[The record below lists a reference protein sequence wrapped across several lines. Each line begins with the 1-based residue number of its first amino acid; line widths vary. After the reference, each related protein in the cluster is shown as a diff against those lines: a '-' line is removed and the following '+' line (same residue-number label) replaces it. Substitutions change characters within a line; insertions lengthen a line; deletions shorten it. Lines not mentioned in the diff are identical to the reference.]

1 MRALM
6 ISIKMTIVLTILTGM
21 IYPLAMTGI
30 ANVLFPHQAQGS
42 LIERDGKV
50 VGSELIGQ
58 TFAAPGYFHG
68 RPSAA
73 GDKGYDA
80 SNSSGS
86 NLGPTNKTL
95 ISTVQQRVKDVVE
108 ANPGIDASQVPIDL
122 VTASGSGLD
131 PEISPA
137 SAEIQVA
144 RVAKARGIGE
154 DDVRLLIR
162 QNTRARYVGIARR
175 ARRQRARGST
185 SRWTNCR
192 RRKRKPGPKSSMLR
206 GVEQIA

>member
-6 ISIKMTIVLTILTGM
+6 ISIKMTIVLTILLGI
-21 IYPLAMTGI
+21 IYPLAMTGL

-58 TFAAPGYFHG
+58 TFAAPGYFHS

-80 SNSSGS
+80 SNSSAS

-95 ISTVQQRVKDVVE
+95 ISTVQQRLKDVLE
-108 ANPGIDASQVPIDL
+108 SNPGTNASEVPIDL
-122 VTASGSGLD
+122 VTSSGSGLD
-131 PEISPA
+131 PEVSPA
-137 SAEIQVA
+137 AADIQVA

-162 QNTRARYVGIARR
+162 QNTRARYLGVLGE
-175 ARRQRARGST
+175 
-185 SRWTNCR
+185 
-192 RRKRKPGPKSSMLR
+192 PGVNVLTLNLALDKLAPPKA
-206 GVEQIA
+206 QAHADK

>member
-6 ISIKMTIVLTILTGM
+6 TSIKMTIVLTILTGL
-21 IYPLAMTGI
+21 IYPLAMTAI
-30 ANVLFPHQAQGS
+30 ANVIFPHQAQGS

-73 GDKGYDA
+73 GDKGYDS

-86 NLGPTNKTL
+86 NLGPTNKAL
-95 ISTVQQRVKDVVE
+95 ISAVQQRVKDTTE
-108 ANPGIDASQVPIDL
+108 ANPGIDANQVPIDL
-122 VTASGSGLD
+122 VTTSGSGLD

-137 SAEIQVA
+137 AAEIQVA
-144 RVAKARGIGE
+144 RVAKARGLGE
-154 DDVRLLIR
+154 DDVRLLVSR
-162 QNTRARYVGIARR
+162 NTRGRELGLLGEPGVNVLTLNLALDKLSPPKAAQARAE
-175 ARRQRARGST
+175 
-185 SRWTNCR
+185 
-192 RRKRKPGPKSSMLR
+192 K
-206 GVEQIA
+206 

>member
-6 ISIKMTIVLTILTGM
+6 ISIRMTIVLTILTGL
-21 IYPLAMTGI
+21 IYPLTITAV
-30 ANVLFPHQAQGS
+30 ANVIFPHQAQGS
-42 LIERDGKV
+42 LVVRDGKT

-95 ISTVQQRVKDVVE
+95 ISTVQQRLKDTVE
-108 ANPGIDASQVPIDL
+108 ANPGIDVHQVPTDL
-122 VTASGSGLD
+122 ITASGSGLD

-137 SAEIQVA
+137 SADIQVT
-144 RVAKARGIGE
+144 RVAKARGLGE

-162 QNTRARYVGIARR
+162 QSTRARYLGVLGEPGVNVLSLNLALDKLAPPKAQAR
-175 ARRQRARGST
+175 AE
-185 SRWTNCR
+185 
-192 RRKRKPGPKSSMLR
+192 K
-206 GVEQIA
+206 

>member
-6 ISIKMTIVLTILTGM
+6 VSIKMTIVLTVLLGV
-21 IYPLAMTGI
+21 IYPLAMTGLAMAI
-30 ANVLFPHQAQGS
+30 FPHQAQGS
-42 LIERDGKV
+42 LVTRDGKV

-58 TFAAPGYFHG
+58 TFAAPNYFHS

-95 ISTVQQRVKDVVE
+95 VSTVQQRVKDIVE
-108 ANPGIDASQVPIDL
+108 ANPGTSADQVPIDL
-122 VTASGSGLD
+122 VTTSGSGLD

-137 SAEIQVA
+137 AADFQVA

-154 DDVRLLIR
+154 EEVRLMIS
-162 QNTRARYVGIARR
+162 QNTRGRYLGLL
-175 ARRQRARGST
+175 GE
-185 SRWTNCR
+185 
-192 RRKRKPGPKSSMLR
+192 PGVNVLMLNLALDRLSPPKSAAR
-206 GVEQIA
+206 ADK

>member
-6 ISIKMTIVLTILTGM
+6 ISIKLTIVLTILLGI
-21 IYPLAMTGI
+21 IYPLAMTGV
-30 ANVLFPHQAQGS
+30 ANLLFPHQAQGS
-42 LIERDGKV
+42 LIVRDGKV

-80 SNSSGS
+80 ANSSGS
-86 NLGPTNKTL
+86 NLGPTNKAL
-95 ISTVQQRVKDVVE
+95 VSAVQQRVKDVVE
-108 ANPGIDASQVPIDL
+108 ANPGIDAHQVPIDL
-122 VTASGSGLD
+122 VTTSGSGLD

-137 SAEIQVA
+137 AADIQVA
-144 RVAKARGIGE
+144 RVAKVRGIGE

-162 QNTRARYVGIARR
+162 QNTRARYLGLLGEPGVNVLALNLALDKLAPPKAQAR
-175 ARRQRARGST
+175 AE
-185 SRWTNCR
+185 
-192 RRKRKPGPKSSMLR
+192 K
-206 GVEQIA
+206 

>member
-6 ISIKMTIVLTILTGM
+6 ISIKLTIVLTILTGL
-21 IYPLAMTGI
+21 IYPLAMTGL
-30 ANVLFPHQAQGS
+30 ANILFPHQAQGS

-95 ISTVQQRVKDVVE
+95 ISTVQQRVKDVME
-108 ANPGIDASQVPIDL
+108 ANPGIDAHQVPIDL

-137 SAEIQVA
+137 AADIQVA

-162 QNTRARYVGIARR
+162 QNTRTRYLGLLGEPGVNVLSLNLALDKLSPPKAQARAE
-175 ARRQRARGST
+175 
-185 SRWTNCR
+185 
-192 RRKRKPGPKSSMLR
+192 K
-206 GVEQIA
+206 

>member
-6 ISIKMTIVLTILTGM
+6 TSIKMTIVLTILTGL

-30 ANVLFPHQAQGS
+30 ANVIFPHQAQGS

-86 NLGPTNKTL
+86 NLGPSPSSN
-95 ISTVQQRVKDVVE
+95 QRNLRIRRSE
-108 ANPGIDASQVPIDL
+108 ARACRPRAQ
-122 VTASGSGLD
+122 
-131 PEISPA
+131 
-137 SAEIQVA
+137 
-144 RVAKARGIGE
+144 
-154 DDVRLLIR
+154 R
-162 QNTRARYVGIARR
+162 Q
-175 ARRQRARGST
+175 
-185 SRWTNCR
+185 
-192 RRKRKPGPKSSMLR
+192 
-206 GVEQIA
+206 

>member
-1 MRALM
+1 
-6 ISIKMTIVLTILTGM
+6 MTIVLTILLGI
-21 IYPLAMTGI
+21 IYPLAMTGM

-42 LIERDGKV
+42 LIERGGKV

-58 TFAAPGYFHG
+58 TFAAPGYFHS

-80 SNSSGS
+80 SSSSGS

-95 ISTVQQRVKDVVE
+95 ISNVQQRVKDVIE
-108 ANPGIDASQVPIDL
+108 ANPGIDVHQVPIDL
-122 VTASGSGLD
+122 VTTSGSGLD

-137 SAEIQVA
+137 SADIQVA

-154 DDVRLLIR
+154 DDVRLLVR
-162 QNTRARYVGIARR
+162 QNTRARQLGVLGEPGVNVLTLNLALDKLSPPKAQAR
-175 ARRQRARGST
+175 
-185 SRWTNCR
+185 
-192 RRKRKPGPKSSMLR
+192 
-206 GVEQIA
+206 VEK

>member
-1 MRALM
+1 MRSLM
-6 ISIKMTIVLTILTGM
+6 IRIKMTIVLTILLGI
-21 IYPLAMTGI
+21 IYPLAMTGV
-30 ANVLFPHQAQGS
+30 ANLLFPHQAQGS
-42 LIERDGKV
+42 LIVRDGKV

-95 ISTVQQRVKDVVE
+95 ISAVQQRLKDVVDT
-108 ANPGIDASQVPIDL
+108 NPGIDAHQVPIDL

-137 SAEIQVA
+137 AADIQVT
-144 RVAKARGIGE
+144 RIAKVRGIGE
-154 DDVRLLIR
+154 DDVRLLVR
-162 QNTRARYVGIARR
+162 QNTRARYLGVLGESGVNVLTLNLALDKLAPPKAQAR
-175 ARRQRARGST
+175 AG
-185 SRWTNCR
+185 
-192 RRKRKPGPKSSMLR
+192 K
-206 GVEQIA
+206 

>member
-6 ISIKMTIVLTILTGM
+6 ISIKMTIVLTILLGI
-21 IYPLAMTGI
+21 IYPLAMTGV

-58 TFAAPGYFHG
+58 TFGAPGYFHS

-95 ISTVQQRVKDVVE
+95 ISAVQQRVKDVVE
-108 ANPGIDASQVPIDL
+108 ANPGIDVHQVPMDL
-122 VTASGSGLD
+122 VTTSGSGLD

-137 SAEIQVA
+137 SADIQVA
-144 RVAKARGIGE
+144 RIAKARGIGE
-154 DDVRLLIR
+154 DDVRLLVR
-162 QNTRARYVGIARR
+162 QNTRARQLGVLGEPGVNVLTLNLALDKLSPPKAQAR
-175 ARRQRARGST
+175 
-185 SRWTNCR
+185 
-192 RRKRKPGPKSSMLR
+192 
-206 GVEQIA
+206 VEK

>member
-1 MRALM
+1 M
-6 ISIKMTIVLTILTGM
+6 ISIKLTIVLTILLGI
-21 IYPLAMTGI
+21 IYPLAMTGV
-30 ANVLFPHQAQGS
+30 ANILFPHQAQGS

-80 SNSSGS
+80 TSSSGS

-95 ISTVQQRVKDVVE
+95 ISTVQQRVKDVME
-108 ANPGIDASQVPIDL
+108 ANPGIDAHQVPIDL
-122 VTASGSGLD
+122 VTTSGSGLD

-137 SAEIQVA
+137 AADIQVA

-162 QNTRARYVGIARR
+162 QNTRTRYLGLLGEPGVNVLSLNLALDKLSPPKAQARAE
-175 ARRQRARGST
+175 
-185 SRWTNCR
+185 
-192 RRKRKPGPKSSMLR
+192 K
-206 GVEQIA
+206 

>member
-6 ISIKMTIVLTILTGM
+6 TSIKMVVVLTILTGL

-30 ANVLFPHQAQGS
+30 ANVIFPHQAQGS
-42 LIERDGKV
+42 LIEHDGKI

-58 TFAAPGYFHG
+58 TFSAPGYFHG

-86 NLGPTNKTL
+86 NLGPTNKAL
-95 ISTVQQRVKDVVE
+95 ISAVQQRVKDTTE
-108 ANPGIDASQVPIDL
+108 ANPGIDANEVPIDL
-122 VTASGSGLD
+122 VTTSGSGLD

-137 SAEIQVA
+137 AAEIQVA
-144 RVAKARGIGE
+144 RVAKARGLGE
-154 DDVRLLIR
+154 DDVRLLVSQNLRTR
-162 QNTRARYVGIARR
+162 QLGVLGEPGVNVLTLNLALDKLSPPKATQARAE
-175 ARRQRARGST
+175 
-185 SRWTNCR
+185 
-192 RRKRKPGPKSSMLR
+192 K
-206 GVEQIA
+206 

>member
-6 ISIKMTIVLTILTGM
+6 ISIKMTVVLTILLG
-21 IYPLAMTGI
+21 IVYPLAMTGV
-30 ANVLFPHQAQGS
+30 ANIVFPHQAQGS
-42 LIERDGKV
+42 LIVRDGKV

-58 TFAAPGYFHG
+58 TFASPAYFHG

-95 ISTVQQRVKDVVE
+95 ISTVQQRLKDTIE
-108 ANPGIDASQVPIDL
+108 ANPGIDAHQVPIDL
-122 VTASGSGLD
+122 ITASGSGLD

-137 SAEIQVA
+137 AADIQVA
-144 RVAKARGIGE
+144 RVAKARRIGE

-162 QNTRARYVGIARR
+162 QNTRARQLGVLGE
-175 ARRQRARGST
+175 
-185 SRWTNCR
+185 
-192 RRKRKPGPKSSMLR
+192 PGVNVLGLNLALDKLSPQKAQAHA
-206 GVEQIA
+206 EK